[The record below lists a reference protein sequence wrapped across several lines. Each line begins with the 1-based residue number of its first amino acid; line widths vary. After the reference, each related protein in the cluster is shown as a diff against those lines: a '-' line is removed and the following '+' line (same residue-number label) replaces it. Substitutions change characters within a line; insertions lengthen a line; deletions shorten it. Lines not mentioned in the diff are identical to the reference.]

1 VERPVVTFL
10 SDFGHSDEF
19 VGVCHGVIARRCPQA
34 RVIDISHGVARH
46 DVQAGALLL
55 KAALPY
61 VPAGV
66 HLAIVDP
73 GVGVPDTSPGT
84 AARRAVALA
93 PAARE
98 HVLVGPDNGLLW
110 LAAAEL
116 GGVREAVDVGH
127 SRERLEP
134 VSATFHGRDIF
145 APVAAA
151 LACGKTLADV
161 GEPVR
166 TDDLTRLELPQ
177 AYERDGGLCARVLQA
192 DAFGNL
198 TLSATQEQ
206 LAALGP
212 RVGGD
217 LEVRSAATSGSATEA
232 FAVRRASTFG
242 EVAPGELVL
251 HEDSR
256 RLLALAVNGASAA
269 SLLRV
274 RPGDEVILRVP

>member
-34 RVIDISHGVARH
+34 RVIDISHGIARH

-55 KAALPY
+55 KAAIAY

-73 GVGVPDTSPGT
+73 GVGVPATSPGGG
-84 AARRAVALA
+84 ARRAIALA
-93 PAARE
+93 PVAPGQA
-98 HVLVGPDNGLLW
+98 LVGPDNGLLW
-110 LAAAEL
+110 LAAEVL
-116 GGVREAVDVGH
+116 GGVRAAVDVGH
-127 SRERLEP
+127 SCERLEP

-151 LACGKTLADV
+151 LACGKALADV
-161 GEPVR
+161 GEPVSS
-166 TDDLTRLELPQ
+166 DDLERLELPP
-177 AYERDGGLCARVLQA
+177 AYERDGGLCMRVLHA

-198 TLSATQEQ
+198 TLSGTEEQ
-206 LAALGP
+206 LAALEPSPGA
-212 RVGGD
+212 D
-217 LEVRSAATSGSATEA
+217 LEVRPCPTAGSADEA
-232 FAVRRASTFG
+232 FVARRASTFG
-242 EVAPGELVL
+242 EVAPGVLVL

-256 RLLALAVNGASAA
+256 RMLALAVNRGSAS

-274 RPGDEVILRVP
+274 RPGDELIVRVR